1 MPASE
6 SCSTY
11 GERSYPV
18 YLSAACLGD
27 CSMWSEFIWWFEVSS
42 LPSFVIIGLSLAN
55 GVYGLLL
62 SILGVYS
69 FLIPIFSIEGL
80 NYFDDYF
87 DSGLSIIFAFC
98 VLFRGFLILFCL
110 TIKSESLESYSSYY
124 EILSPFL

>member
-6 SCSTY
+6 SCNTY

-18 YLSAACLGD
+18 SLSACLGD
-27 CSMWSEFIWWFEVSS
+27 CSMWSEFMWLFEVSS
-42 LPSFVIIGLSLAN
+42 LPSFVIIGLSLEN
-55 GVYGLLL
+55 GVYGWLL

-69 FLIPIFSIEGL
+69 FLIPIFSIEGII
-80 NYFDDYF
+80 YFDDYF
-87 DSGLSIIFAFC
+87 DSGLSIIFVLC

-110 TIKSESLESYSSYY
+110 TVKSESLESYSSYY

>member
-6 SCSTY
+6 SCNTY

-18 YLSAACLGD
+18 YLSACLGD
-27 CSMWSEFIWWFEVSS
+27 CSMWPEFIMWWFGVSS

-55 GVYGLLL
+55 GVNGWLL

-80 NYFDDYF
+80 IYFDDYF
-87 DSGLSIIFAFC
+87 DSG
-98 VLFRGFLILFCL
+98 
-110 TIKSESLESYSSYY
+110 
-124 EILSPFL
+124 